1 MRLRK
6 NMKRTAAA
14 ALALSMAVSTAAVP
28 ASAGYTI
35 DMSDASKITGDVEI
49 KQEADGSGTKITIS
63 VGGVNKTDQF
73 QNNDKDD
80 KITITGDNTVT
91 KSATTTTAAADAAKD
106 DTKAPETTVT
116 ENKDGTVINYT
127 GELDAQPDQEVS
139 RPDSQ
144 NDQND
149 PEADQKNQGDQA
161 DQNDPEADQKNQGD
175 QADQNDPEADQK
187 NQNDQKADQNDPEAD
202 QKNQNDQKVDQNDP
216 EADQSG
222 QNNQNEDSEDAD
234 AGIMTYEAPAPTTL
248 TSAVA
253 TAFRNVIKIINN
265 VAGAENALNITLDN
279 AKIESDSD
287 AAMKI
292 SGKGD
297 VNIELNGSNV
307 LTSGKHHAGLE
318 KNDKD
323 SKGRLTIRDDLK
335 NDGTAKTDEEKK
347 AEEDA
352 VAAEKTGDAVK
363 DVGSLTATGGSRGGA
378 GIGGGAEDYY
388 DSKDTSSIVI
398 DGGKITATGGEDA
411 AGIGGGGHCRASG
424 GKVNKDDP
432 DDRSQTI
439 TINGGN
445 IEATGIGGGAFYN
458 NWGGDGAVTINGGHI
473 KSKAQYGAGIG
484 GGWGGCFGGKGDVL
498 ITGGVIEAEGLG
510 GAGIGGGGSDYRS
523 NVGFHH
529 GYQGG
534 VAKVKI
540 RGENTVIKKAEGTLG
555 AGIGGGGA
563 SNDENYDYHYN
574 GGSAEIEIT
583 DGATVQEAVGGNGG
597 AGIGSGAGDGY
608 QYHEVDPY
616 KTYAHVT
623 IKNATVEVAKSK
635 SPSKGKVYGA
645 GIGGGGTRGK
655 YWNGE
660 NVIRIINSVIGR
672 FQLDENGNY
681 LLEEGTGALGTN
693 KSEGIG
699 RGSNESGELSTNY
712 GKNDVIIDNSWVPD
726 GNKMKQEFHH
736 DWHDTETLPTCT
748 EDGEKGSVC
757 SLCGMKKTEKIP
769 ALGHAWGA
777 WTVTTPATCTT
788 AGEKKHTCTV
798 CSHVETQEIPA
809 TGHQQT
815 HIEGKKE
822 PTCTEPGYTG
832 DEVCDAC
839 GTVVKKGTVIPA
851 TGHHWVDKGDGT
863 HTCPDCGATEA
874 LPVNTNSALELR
886 VVDAEGMDQPFT
898 VSQNGTLRTYTGAY
912 DTATLTGDLDTLRY
926 LQDHGAQ
933 TIQFV
938 TNGQTSSFVI
948 NDLLAQGSGSE
959 VFYLTHRGAEEP
971 TLLLVEAD
979 HSELVK
985 D

>member
-1 MRLRK
+1 
-6 NMKRTAAA
+6 MKRTAAA

-35 DMSDASKITGDVEI
+35 DMSDAKITGDVEI
-49 KQEADGSGTKITIS
+49 RQDADGSGTKITIS
-63 VGGVNKTDQF
+63 VDGQDKTTDF
-73 QNNDKDD
+73 SDGKEDD

-91 KSATTTTAAADAAKD
+91 KSAATTTAAADAAKD

-116 ENKDGTVINYT
+116 ENKDGTVISYT

-149 PEADQKNQGDQA
+149 PEADQKNQGDQ
-161 DQNDPEADQKNQGD
+161 GD
-175 QADQNDPEADQK
+175 QS
-187 NQNDQKADQNDPEAD
+187 DPEAD

-216 EADQSG
+216 KADQSG
-222 QNNQNEDSEDAD
+222 QKNQNKDSEDAD

-253 TAFRNVIKIINN
+253 AVISKVVKIINN

-279 AKIESDSD
+279 ATIKSDSD

-292 SGKGD
+292 SGEGD
-297 VNIELNGSNV
+297 VNIELNHSNV
-307 LTSGKHHAGLE
+307 LTSGKSHAGLE
-318 KNDKD
+318 KNDED

-335 NDGTAKTDEEKK
+335 NDGTAKTGEEKK

-352 VAAEKTGDAVK
+352 VAAGESGDVVK
-363 DVGSLTATGGSRGGA
+363 DVGSLTATGGSSGGA
-378 GIGGGAEDYY
+378 GIGGGAEGYY
-388 DSKDTSSIVI
+388 DTKDTSSIVI
-398 DGGKITATGGEDA
+398 NGGKITATGGEGA
-411 AGIGGGGHCRASG
+411 AGIGGGYWGDG
-424 GKVNKDDP
+424 GKVNKKDP

-445 IEATGIGGGAFYN
+445 IKATGIGGGAFSN
-458 NWGGDGAVTINGGHI
+458 NWGRTGAVTINGGHI
-473 KSKAQYGAGIG
+473 QSKAQYGAGIG
-484 GGWGGCFGGKGDVL
+484 GGWGGQMGGKGDVL
-498 ITGGVIEAEGLG
+498 ITGGEIEAEGLR
-510 GAGIGGGGSDYRS
+510 GAGIGGGGSVS
-523 NVGFHH
+523 NDSGN
-529 GYQGG
+529 QGG

-540 RGENTVIKKAEGTLG
+540 RGENTIIKKAEGTFG

-563 SNDENYDYHYN
+563 SNPEQHKYHYN

-583 DGATVQEAVGGNGG
+583 DGATVEEAVGGNGG

-608 QYHEVDPY
+608 QYYEVDPY

-623 IKNATVEVAKSK
+623 IKNATVEVAKSD
-635 SPSKGKVYGA
+635 SPSKSNTYGAGA
-645 GIGGGGTRGK
+645 GIGGGGTRGT

-672 FQLDENGNY
+672 FKLDQNGNRKKDANGNY
-681 LLEEGTGALGTN
+681 LLEKGTGALGTN
-693 KSEGIG
+693 GSEGIG
-699 RGSNESGELSTNY
+699 RGANESGELSKNY
-712 GKNDVIIDNSWVPD
+712 GNNDVIIDNSWVPD
-726 GNKMKQEFHH
+726 GDKMKQEFNH
-736 DWHDTETLPTCT
+736 DWHYTETLPTCT
-748 EDGEKGSVC
+748 KDGEKVGEC
-757 SLCGMKKTEKIP
+757 SRCGMKKTEKIS
-769 ALGHAWGA
+769 ALGHVWGD
-777 WTVTTPATCTT
+777 WTVTTPATCTNEGVET
-788 AGEKKHTCTV
+788 RICKRDP
-798 CSHVETQEIPA
+798 SHVETRTIPT
-809 TGHQQT
+809 TGHN
-815 HIEGKKE
+815 
-822 PTCTEPGYTG
+822 
-832 DEVCDAC
+832 
-839 GTVVKKGTVIPA
+839 
-851 TGHHWVDKGDGT
+851 WVDNGNGT
-863 HTCPDCGATEA
+863 HTCTNCGATEA
-874 LPVNTNSALELR
+874 FGALELR
-886 VVDAEGMDQPFT
+886 VVDAEGMNKSFT

-912 DTATLTGDLDTLRY
+912 DTATLTGNLNTLRY

-938 TNGQTSSFVI
+938 TNGQTSSFDI

-959 VFYLTHRGAEEP
+959 VFYLTHRGTEEP

>member
-1 MRLRK
+1 
-6 NMKRTAAA
+6 MKRTAAA

-35 DMSDASKITGDVEI
+35 DMSDAKITGDVEI

-63 VGGVNKTDQF
+63 VDGQDKTTDF
-73 QNNDKDD
+73 SDGKEDD

-91 KSATTTTAAADAAKD
+91 KSAATTTAAADAAKD

-116 ENKDGTVINYT
+116 ENKDGTVIDYT
-127 GELDAQPDQEVS
+127 GKLDAQPDQEVS

-149 PEADQKNQGDQA
+149 PEADQKNQGDQG

-175 QADQNDPEADQK
+175 QGDQNDPEADQKNQSDQGDQSDPEADQK
-187 NQNDQKADQNDPEAD
+187 NQNDQK
-202 QKNQNDQKVDQNDP
+202 NQSDP

-222 QNNQNEDSEDAD
+222 QKNQNKDSEDAD

-248 TSAVA
+248 TSAVEA
-253 TAFRNVIKIINN
+253 VISKVVKIINK

-279 AKIESDSD
+279 AKIESDSK

-292 SGKGD
+292 SGEGD
-297 VNIELNGSNV
+297 VNIELNHSNV
-307 LTSGKHHAGLE
+307 LTSGGHHAGLE

-323 SKGRLTIRDDLK
+323 SSGRLTIRDDLK
-335 NDGTAKTDEEKK
+335 NDGKEKTGEEKK

-352 VAAEKTGDAVK
+352 VAAKKTGDAVE
-363 DVGSLTATGGSRGGA
+363 DVGSLTATATGGSSGGA
-378 GIGGGAEDYY
+378 GIGGGAEGYY
-388 DSKDTSSIVI
+388 DTKDTSSIVI
-398 DGGKITATGGEDA
+398 NGGKITATGGEGA
-411 AGIGGGGHCRASG
+411 AGIGGGYWGDG
-424 GKVNKDDP
+424 GKVNQKDP

-445 IEATGIGGGAFYN
+445 IKATGIGGGAFSN
-458 NWGGDGAVTINGGHI
+458 NWGRTGAVTINGGHI
-473 KSKAQYGAGIG
+473 QSKAQYGAGIG
-484 GGWGGCFGGKGDVL
+484 GGWGGQMGGKGDVL
-498 ITGGVIEAEGLG
+498 ITGGEIEAEGLR
-510 GAGIGGGGSDYRS
+510 GAGIGGGGSVS
-523 NVGFHH
+523 NDSGN
-529 GYQGG
+529 QGG

-540 RGENTVIKKAEGTLG
+540 RGENTIIKKAEGTFG

-563 SNDENYDYHYN
+563 SNPEQHKYHYN

-583 DGATVQEAVGGNGG
+583 DGATVEEAVGGNGG

-608 QYHEVDPY
+608 QYYEVDPY

-623 IKNATVEVAKSK
+623 IKNATVEVAKSD
-635 SPSKGKVYGA
+635 SPSKSNTYGA
-645 GIGGGGTRGK
+645 GIGGGGTRGT

-672 FQLDENGNY
+672 FQLDQNGNRKKDANGNY
-681 LLEEGTGALGTN
+681 LLDTGTGALGTN
-693 KSEGIG
+693 GSEGIG
-699 RGSNESGELSTNY
+699 RGANESKGLSTNY

-726 GNKMKQEFHH
+726 GDKMKQEFNH
-736 DWHDTETLPTCT
+736 DWHYTETLPTCT
-748 EDGEKGSVC
+748 KDGEKVGVC
-757 SLCGMKKTEKIP
+757 SRCGMKETKKIP
-769 ALGHAWGA
+769 ALGHDWGA
-777 WTVTTPATCTT
+777 WTVTTPATCTNEGVET
-788 AGEKKHTCTV
+788 RICNRDP
-798 CSHVETQEIPA
+798 SHVETRTIPT
-809 TGHQQT
+809 TGHN
-815 HIEGKKE
+815 
-822 PTCTEPGYTG
+822 
-832 DEVCDAC
+832 
-839 GTVVKKGTVIPA
+839 
-851 TGHHWVDKGDGT
+851 WVDNGNGT
-863 HTCPDCGATEA
+863 HTCTNCGATEA
-874 LPVNTNSALELR
+874 FGALELR
-886 VVDAEGMDQPFT
+886 VVDAEGMNKSFT

-912 DTATLTGDLDTLRY
+912 DTATLTGDLNTLRY

-938 TNGQTSSFVI
+938 TNGQTSSFDI
-948 NDLLAQGSGSE
+948 NDLLAQGSGNE

>member
-28 ASAGYTI
+28 ASAGYNI
-35 DMSDASKITGDVEI
+35 DMSDATKITGDVEI
-49 KQEADGSGTKITIS
+49 RQDADGSGTKITIS
-63 VGGVNKTDQF
+63 VDGEDKTKDF
-73 QNNDKDD
+73 SDGKEDD
-80 KITITGDNTVT
+80 KITITGDNT
-91 KSATTTTAAADAAKD
+91 KSAATTTAAADAAKD

-116 ENKDGTVINYT
+116 ENKDGTVISYT

-175 QADQNDPEADQK
+175 QGDQS
-187 NQNDQKADQNDPEAD
+187 
-202 QKNQNDQKVDQNDP
+202 DP
-216 EADQSG
+216 EADQSN
-222 QNNQNEDSEDAD
+222 QNNQNKDSEDAD

-253 TAFRNVIKIINN
+253 AAVRNVIKIINN
-265 VAGAENALNITLDN
+265 VAGEKNALNITLDN
-279 AKIESDSD
+279 AKIESDSK

-292 SGKGD
+292 SGEGD
-297 VNIELNGSNV
+297 VNIELNHSNV
-307 LTSGKHHAGLE
+307 LTSGDCHAGLE
-318 KNDKD
+318 KNDED
-323 SKGRLTIRDDLK
+323 SKGRLTIRDDLR
-335 NDGTAKTDEEKK
+335 NDGTAKTDEAKK

-352 VAAEKTGDAVK
+352 VAAGETGDAVQ
-363 DVGSLTATGGSRGGA
+363 DVGSLTATGGSYGGDGGA
-378 GIGGGAEDYY
+378 GIGGGGAYY
-388 DSKDTSSIVI
+388 SSYKDTSSIVI
-398 DGGKITATGGEDA
+398 NGGKIKATGGKDA
-411 AGIGGGGHCRASG
+411 AGIGGGGLCRGYG
-424 GKVNKDDP
+424 GKVNKNDP

-445 IEATGIGGGAFYN
+445 IEAAGIGGGSMYN
-458 NWGGDGAVTINGGHI
+458 NGGSGAVTINGGHI
-473 KSKAQYGAGIG
+473 KSEGKYGAGIG
-484 GGWGGCFGGKGDVL
+484 GGWGGQFGGDGDVL
-498 ITGGVIEAEGLG
+498 ITGGVIEAEGLR
-510 GAGIGGGGSDYRS
+510 GAGIGGGGSDS
-523 NVGFHH
+523 NDG
-529 GYQGG
+529 GNQGG

-540 RGENTVIKKAEGTLG
+540 RGENTIIKKAEGTFG

-563 SNDENYDYHYN
+563 SNPEQHKYHYN

-608 QYHEVDPY
+608 QYYEDDPY

-623 IKNATVEVAKSK
+623 IKNATVEVAKSD
-635 SPSKGKVYGA
+635 SPSKSNTYGAGA

-672 FQLDENGNY
+672 FKLDENGNREKDANGNY
-681 LLEEGTGALGTN
+681 LLEKGTGALGTN
-693 KSEGIG
+693 GSEGIG
-699 RGSNESGELSTNY
+699 RGANESGELSKNLNG
-712 GKNDVIIDNSWVPD
+712 GKNDVIIDNSWVPNGD
-726 GNKMKQEFHH
+726 TMKQEFNHK
-736 DWHDTETLPTCT
+736 WSDTETLPTCT
-748 EDGEKGSVC
+748 EAGEKGKVC
-757 SLCGMKKTEKIP
+757 SRCGMKETEKIP

-777 WTVTTPATCTT
+777 WTVTTPATCTKEGVET
-788 AGEKKHTCTV
+788 RICNRDS
-798 CSHVETQEIPA
+798 SHVETRAIPA
-809 TGHQQT
+809 TGHN
-815 HIEGKKE
+815 
-822 PTCTEPGYTG
+822 
-832 DEVCDAC
+832 
-839 GTVVKKGTVIPA
+839 
-851 TGHHWVDKGDGT
+851 WVDNGNGT
-863 HTCPDCGATEA
+863 HTCTNCGATEA
-874 LPVNTNSALELR
+874 FGALELR
-886 VVDAEGMDQPFT
+886 VVDAEGMNKSFT

-912 DTATLTGDLDTLRY
+912 DTATLTGDLNTLRY

-938 TNGQTSSFVI
+938 TNGQTSSFDI

-959 VFYLTHRGAEEP
+959 VFYLTHRGTEEP

>member
-35 DMSDASKITGDVEI
+35 DMSDAKITGDVEI
-49 KQEADGSGTKITIS
+49 RQDADGSGTKITIS
-63 VGGVNKTDQF
+63 VDGQDKTKDF
-73 QNNDKDD
+73 SDGKEDD

-91 KSATTTTAAADAAKD
+91 KSAATTTAAADAAKD

-116 ENKDGTVINYT
+116 ENKDGTVISYT

-175 QADQNDPEADQK
+175 QGDQGDPEADQK
-187 NQNDQKADQNDPEAD
+187 NQSDPEAD
-202 QKNQNDQKVDQNDP
+202 QKNQGDQGDQGDPEADQKNQSDP

-222 QNNQNEDSEDAD
+222 QKNQNKDSEDAD

-253 TAFRNVIKIINN
+253 AAVRNVIKIINN
-265 VAGAENALNITLDN
+265 VAGAENALNITLNN
-279 AKIESDSD
+279 AKIESDSK

-292 SGKGD
+292 SGEGD
-297 VNIELNGSNV
+297 VNIELNHSNV
-307 LTSGKHHAGLE
+307 LTSGGHHAGLE

-323 SKGRLTIRDDLK
+323 SSGRLTIRDDLR
-335 NDGTAKTDEEKK
+335 NNGTAKTDEEKK

-352 VAAEKTGDAVK
+352 VAAGETTGDAVE
-363 DVGSLTATGGSRGGA
+363 DVGSLTATATGGSSGGA
-378 GIGGGAEDYY
+378 GIGGGAEGYY
-388 DSKDTSSIVI
+388 DTKDTSSIVI
-398 DGGKITATGGEDA
+398 DGGKITATGGEGA
-411 AGIGGGGHCRASG
+411 TGIGGGYWGDG
-424 GKVNKDDP
+424 GKVNRKDP

-445 IEATGIGGGAFYN
+445 IEATGIGGSSLYN
-458 NWGGDGAVTINGGHI
+458 GGGDGAVTITGGHI
-473 KSKAQYGAGIG
+473 QSTAEYGAGIG
-484 GGWGGCFGGKGDVL
+484 GGWSDDYGGDGDVL
-498 ITGGVIEAEGLG
+498 ITGGVIEAEGL
-510 GAGIGGGGSDYRS
+510 R
-523 NVGFHH
+523 
-529 GYQGG
+529 
-534 VAKVKI
+534 
-540 RGENTVIKKAEGTLG
+540 G

-563 SNDENYDYHYN
+563 DNDDTGNYDGCLGGDAKVEIRGKNTIIKKAVGHLGAGIGGGSTFVAAPGSLLYD

-583 DGATVQEAVGGNGG
+583 DGATVQEAVGGEGG
-597 AGIGSGAGDGY
+597 AGIGSGAGRGNQSD
-608 QYHEVDPY
+608 

-623 IKNATVEVAKSK
+623 IKNATVESAKSGL
-635 SPSKGKVYGA
+635 PSKGKVYGA
-645 GIGGGGTRGK
+645 GIGGGGTKGE

-672 FQLDENGNY
+672 FKLDANGNHEKDANGNY
-681 LLEEGTGALGTN
+681 LLDTGAGALGTHG
-693 KSEGIG
+693 SEGIG
-699 RGSNESGELSTNY
+699 RGANESEKLSGDFYGEY
-712 GKNDVIIDNSWVPD
+712 GNNDVIIDNSWVSE
-726 GNKMKQEFHH
+726 GNTMEQKFNH
-736 DWHDTETLPTCT
+736 DWHYTETLPTCT
-748 EDGEKGSVC
+748 KDGEKVGVC
-757 SLCGMKKTEKIP
+757 SRCGMKKTEKIS
-769 ALGHAWGA
+769 ALGHEWGD
-777 WTVTTPATCTT
+777 WTVTTPATCTNEGVET
-788 AGEKKHTCTV
+788 RICNRDP
-798 CSHVETQEIPA
+798 SHVETRTIPT
-809 TGHQQT
+809 TGHN
-815 HIEGKKE
+815 
-822 PTCTEPGYTG
+822 
-832 DEVCDAC
+832 
-839 GTVVKKGTVIPA
+839 
-851 TGHHWVDKGDGT
+851 WVDNGNGT
-863 HTCPDCGATEA
+863 HTCTNCGATEA
-874 LPVNTNSALELR
+874 FGALELR
-886 VVDAEGMDQPFT
+886 VVDAEGMNKPFT

-912 DTATLTGDLDTLRY
+912 DTATLTGDLNTLRY
-926 LQDHGAQ
+926 LQDHGTQ

-938 TNGQTSSFVI
+938 TNGQTSSFDI
-948 NDLLAQGSGSE
+948 NDLLAQGSGNE

>member
-28 ASAGYTI
+28 ASAGYNI
-35 DMSDASKITGDVEI
+35 DMSDATKITGDVEI
-49 KQEADGSGTKITIS
+49 KQEADSTGKATITIS
-63 VGGVNKTDQF
+63 VGGENKTKDF
-73 QNNDKDD
+73 SDGKEDD
-80 KITITGDNTVT
+80 KITITGDNTAT
-91 KSATTTTAAADAAKD
+91 KSAATTTAAADAAKD

-116 ENKDGTVINYT
+116 ENKDGTVIDYT
-127 GELDAQPDQEVS
+127 GKLDAQPDQEVS

-175 QADQNDPEADQK
+175 QADQSDPEADQK
-187 NQNDQKADQNDPEAD
+187 N
-202 QKNQNDQKVDQNDP
+202 QNDP

-222 QNNQNEDSEDAD
+222 QNNQNKDSEDAD

-253 TAFRNVIKIINN
+253 AVISKVVKIINN

-279 AKIESDSD
+279 ATIKSDSK

-292 SGKGD
+292 SGEGD
-297 VNIELNGSNV
+297 VNIELNHSNV
-307 LTSGKHHAGLE
+307 LTSGGHHAGLE

-323 SKGRLTIRDDLK
+323 SSGRLTIRDDLR

-352 VAAEKTGDAVK
+352 VAAGETTGDAVK
-363 DVGSLTATGGSRGGA
+363 DVGSLTATGGSDGGA
-378 GIGGGAEDYY
+378 GIGGGAEGYY
-388 DSKDTSSIVI
+388 DTKDTSSIVI
-398 DGGKITATGGEDA
+398 NGGKITATGGEGA
-411 AGIGGGGHCRASG
+411 AGIGGGYWGDG
-424 GKVNKDDP
+424 GKVNKNDP

-445 IEATGIGGGAFYN
+445 IKATGIGGGAFSN
-458 NWGGDGAVTINGGHI
+458 NWGRTGAVTITGGHI
-473 KSKAQYGAGIG
+473 QSKAQYGAGIG
-484 GGWGGCFGGKGDVL
+484 GGWGGQLGGKGDVL
-498 ITGGVIEAEGLG
+498 ITGGEIEAEGLR
-510 GAGIGGGGSDYRS
+510 GAGIGGGGSDS
-523 NVGFHH
+523 NDSGNE
-529 GYQGG
+529 GG

-540 RGENTVIKKAEGTLG
+540 RGKNTIITKAEGTFG

-563 SNDENYDYHYN
+563 SNPEQHKYHYD

-583 DGATVQEAVGGNGG
+583 DGATVKEAVGGNGG

-608 QYHEVDPY
+608 QYYEVDPY

-623 IKNATVEVAKSK
+623 IKNATVEVAKSG
-635 SPSKGKVYGA
+635 SPSKSNTYGA
-645 GIGGGGTRGK
+645 GIGGGGTRGA

-660 NVIRIINSVIGR
+660 NVITIINSVIGR
-672 FQLDENGNY
+672 FQLDQNGNREKDANGNY
-681 LLEEGTGALGTN
+681 LLESGTGALGTHG
-693 KSEGIG
+693 SEGIG
-699 RGSNESGELSTNY
+699 RGANESGELSKNY

-726 GNKMKQEFHH
+726 GDKMKQEFNHK
-736 DWHDTETLPTCT
+736 WSDTETLPTCT
-748 EDGEKGSVC
+748 EDGEKGREC
-757 SLCGMKKTEKIP
+757 SRCGMKETEKIP
-769 ALGHAWGA
+769 ALGHDWGA
-777 WTVTTPATCTT
+777 WTVTTPATCTNEGVET
-788 AGEKKHTCTV
+788 RICNRDP
-798 CSHVETQEIPA
+798 SHVETRTIPA
-809 TGHQQT
+809 TGHN
-815 HIEGKKE
+815 
-822 PTCTEPGYTG
+822 
-832 DEVCDAC
+832 
-839 GTVVKKGTVIPA
+839 
-851 TGHHWVDKGDGT
+851 WVDNGNGT
-863 HTCPDCGATEA
+863 HTCTNCGATEA
-874 LPVNTNSALELR
+874 FGALELR
-886 VVDAEGMDQPFT
+886 VVDAEGMNKSFT

-912 DTATLTGDLDTLRY
+912 DTATLTGDLNTLRY

-938 TNGQTSSFVI
+938 TNGQTSSFDI

-959 VFYLTHRGAEEP
+959 VFYLTHRGTEEP